1 MKDLVK
7 IIKSNPNCTAII
19 DNDCWWLVDTEG
31 NDIASSDDVLVEFC
45 DCYGG
50 AILLALAEIVGINI
64 DSV

>member
-7 IIKSNPNCTAII
+7 IIKGNPNCTAII

-45 DCYGG
+45 GRTYQSENC
-50 AILLALAEIVGINI
+50 
-64 DSV
+64 